1 MNIINYN
8 KKYIITGSLTVCSS
22 FALYY
27 YLSKYKKIY
36 TAPEPTQSEPT
47 EPEPTEPEPTEPEP
61 TEPEPTE
68 PETKDIDNKFNV
80 EHKIS
85 TLHVQIPVKMPGI
98 KRFKNNHYK
107 ESKKDN
113 QDNFMV
119 SILSDLD
126 SVSVNTDPEPKL
138 HNDNKQ
144 SNKSNV
150 VSNNTD
156 NPIILMAIID
166 NA

>member
-47 EPEPTEPEPTEPEP
+47 EPEPTEPE
-61 TEPEPTE
+61 
-68 PETKDIDNKFNV
+68 TKDIDNKFNV

-98 KRFKNNHYK
+98 KRFKNYHYK

>member
-36 TAPEPTQSEPT
+36 TAPEPTQS
-47 EPEPTEPEPTEPEP
+47 EP